1 MIKPPF
7 LEKGALVAIV
17 ATARKITKEELMP
30 AINLLESWGLKHIL
44 GDSIGVEE
52 HQFAGSDALRA
63 KDFQQQLDNPNVN
76 AIWCARGGYGT
87 VRMIDLVDFS
97 NFKNNPKW
105 VIGYSDVT
113 VLHTHINAL
122 GFATIHG
129 QMCLEIEKRTEE
141 SRATLKE
148 LLFGNFKEITIA
160 STSKHNREGK
170 VNGKLIGGNLSV
182 LMSIL
187 GSISEVEL
195 KGAIL
200 FIEDL
205 DEMLY
210 HIDRMLQTL
219 KRAGY
224 LKNISGLI
232 VGGMSS
238 MRDNAIPF
246 GETAIEII
254 ATSVAEYEYPVCFNF
269 PAGHIE
275 DNRALVMGAEID
287 FEVHNTSAT
296 IKYKQ

>member
-1 MIKPPF
+1 MIKPSF
-7 LEKGALVAIV
+7 LKKGALVAIV

-30 AINLLESWGLKHIL
+30 AINLLESWGLKYIL
-44 GDSIGVEE
+44 GDSIDVEE

-122 GFATIHG
+122 GITTIHG

-160 STSKHNREGK
+160 RTSKHNRVGK
-170 VNGKLIGGNLSV
+170 AKGKLIGGNLSV

-224 LKNISGLI
+224 LKNISGLV

-275 DNRALVMGAEID
+275 DNRALIMGAEIE
-287 FEVHNTSAT
+287 FEVLNTSAT

>member
-63 KDFQQQLDNPNVN
+63 KDFQQQLDNSNVN

-105 VIGYSDVT
+105 IIGYSDVT

>member
-1 MIKPPF
+1 MIKSPF